1 MTFFSVEYTDTSLLD
16 KVVVPLVSIW
26 IRLHKSQLLQI
37 EMGWGPNSIK
47 LQSHF
52 NIASRKVSHFAKP
65 CFFILIFL
73 VKDVIIKILGVYLNS
88 WAPNF
93 IINNLLQRTKITF
106 VLLVGTFLNFF
117 LETSCTFTG
126 LL

>member
-1 MTFFSVEYTDTSLLD
+1 
-16 KVVVPLVSIW
+16 
-26 IRLHKSQLLQI
+26 
-37 EMGWGPNSIK
+37 MGWGPNSIK

-88 WAPNF
+88 WPPGPNF

-106 VLLVGTFLNFF
+106 VLLVGTFFKKFWRQVVPSLDYDDDDD
-117 LETSCTFTG
+117 
-126 LL
+126 